1 MQLVV
6 CSYDIL
12 CRHFWKFVELQ
23 DHTQLKLRLWIGSLK
38 GSLRSDDGYGNDNVK
53 ITIGWKNP
61 KDRAARAAR
70 IFEHFSRVFVKTT
83 AWND

>member
-23 DHTQLKLRLWIGSLK
+23 DHTQVNLFSNLCNWKEE
-38 GSLRSDDGYGNDNVK
+38 
-53 ITIGWKNP
+53 GWKNQGFNVIQTR
-61 KDRAARAAR
+61 DLRDTGHAAMQ
-70 IFEHFSRVFVKTT
+70 ISVS
-83 AWND
+83 